1 MGKILILILIILISF
16 WVGRL
21 SVRTKKDKVAKR
33 TPNHDSSIIDVEL
46 EDEP

>member
-21 SVRTKKDKVAKR
+21 SVSTKNDKVAKK
-33 TPNHDSSIIDVEL
+33 TPNHDSSIKDVEL